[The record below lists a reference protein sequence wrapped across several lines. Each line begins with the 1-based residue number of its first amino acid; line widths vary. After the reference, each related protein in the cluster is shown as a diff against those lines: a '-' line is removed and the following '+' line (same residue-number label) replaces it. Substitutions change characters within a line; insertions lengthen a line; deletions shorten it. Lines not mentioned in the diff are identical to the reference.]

1 MASLTFSAAKTLLAP
16 YITSQGATDPVVSDA
31 INFVNERFISSGQWK
46 GNRFIKSFAVSQ
58 AVDGTYYFDTV
69 PGVESV
75 LKVMAIDSAQESGE
89 IVEIQSD
96 WYPFNDGGIGYM
108 PASYAGDT
116 QIIRLGPSPASA
128 LPSGATSDTQRYR
141 VVGKVPENRTMYCI
155 VRRGYVPLVNSSD
168 LLIPSNRNA
177 YRYGVQAYNYENA
190 NELERAN
197 VYWTLS
203 YQCLNDETSSFEEG
217 EASQV
222 DIQTKAFSPSLIQN
236 LI

>member
-16 YITSQGATDPVVSDA
+16 YVTSQGASDPVVADA

-46 GNRFIKSFAVSQ
+46 GNRFIKSFAVS
-58 AVDGTYYFDTV
+58 VDANGNYYFDTV

-75 LKVMAIDSAQESGE
+75 LKVLAIDADNQGE
-89 IVEIQSD
+89 IVEIMSD
-96 WYPFNDGGIGYM
+96 WYPWNDAGLGFV
-108 PASYAGDT
+108 PPSYAGDT
-116 QIIRLGPSPASA
+116 QIIRQGQTPASA
-128 LPSGATSDTQRYR
+128 LPSGVTSDTQRYR
-141 VVGKVPENRTMYCI
+141 VIGRVPENRTMYCI
-155 VRRGYVPLVNSSD
+155 VRRGYVPLVNNSD

-177 YRYGVQAYNYENA
+177 YRYGVQAYNYENV

-197 VYWTLS
+197 VYWQLA
-203 YQCLNDETSSFEEG
+203 YQCLNDETTAYEEG
-217 EASQV
+217 DANQV